1 MGPSTSDHRESAASG
16 HRFDPAET
24 LEEQPTLLPVSSAG
38 IGTEPEAIFI
48 ASFAEFYRVH
58 HPKIAKSLALNFG
71 DVELGLEAADEA
83 MTRAYS
89 RWGTVSGHN
98 NPAGWV
104 YRVGLNWGRSW
115 FRRAGRRL
123 PWIERSST
131 EMPETSDPSLR
142 EAMLE
147 LDQKHRAVVICR
159 YYLDWSTKQTAAAL
173 ELPIGTVKSRLH
185 QALNELREQL
195 AETEPGPDQHTLA
208 PDAQATAPERDT
220 DGF

>member
-1 MGPSTSDHRESAASG
+1 MGPTTNDSNPEAA
-16 HRFDPAET
+16 PE
-24 LEEQPTLLPVSSAG
+24 PILLSVSSAG
-38 IGTEPEAIFI
+38 AGIEPEAIFI

-58 HPKIAKSLALNFG
+58 HPKIAKSLAMNFG
-71 DVELGLEAADEA
+71 DVDLGREAADEA

-89 RWGTVSGHN
+89 HWGTVSGHN

-131 EMPETSDPSLR
+131 ELPETSDPALR
-142 EAMLE
+142 TALLE
-147 LDQKHRAVVICR
+147 LDPKYRAVVICR
-159 YYLDWSTKQTAAAL
+159 YFLDWSTNQTAAAL
-173 ELPIGTVKSRLH
+173 ELPTGTVKSRLH
-185 QALNELREQL
+185 HALAQLRDQL
-195 AETEPGPDQHTLA
+195 EPESEPDPWATGQHQHNTSEETDTT
-208 PDAQATAPERDT
+208 AQEGHN

>member
-1 MGPSTSDHRESAASG
+1 MGPTTNDSNPEAA
-16 HRFDPAET
+16 PE
-24 LEEQPTLLPVSSAG
+24 PILLSVSSAG
-38 IGTEPEAIFI
+38 AGIEPEAIFI

-58 HPKIAKSLALNFG
+58 HPKIAKSLAMNFG
-71 DVELGLEAADEA
+71 DVDLGREAADEA

-89 RWGTVSGHN
+89 HWGTVSGHN

-131 EMPETSDPSLR
+131 ELPETSDPALR
-142 EAMLE
+142 TALLE
-147 LDQKHRAVVICR
+147 LDPKYRAVVICR
-159 YYLDWSTKQTAAAL
+159 YFLDWSTNQTAAAL
-173 ELPIGTVKSRLH
+173 ELPTGTVKSRLH
-185 QALNELREQL
+185 HALAQLRDRLEPESEPDPWGSGQHQHNTSE
-195 AETEPGPDQHTLA
+195 ETDTT
-208 PDAQATAPERDT
+208 AQEGHN